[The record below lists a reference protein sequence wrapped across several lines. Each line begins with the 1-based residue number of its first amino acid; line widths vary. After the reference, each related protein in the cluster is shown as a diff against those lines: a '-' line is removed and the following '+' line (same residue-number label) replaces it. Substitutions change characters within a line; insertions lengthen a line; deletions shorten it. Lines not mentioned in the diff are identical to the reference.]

1 MSTLPRRGGLLTAA
15 SPGVI
20 SLFFRNNH
28 YPSHEAYLSAIA
40 DATRVE
46 YEAGVGAGLLLQV
59 DCPDLA
65 MGRHIQY
72 ASLGLEEFR
81 RMARVHASREF
92 WP

>member
-65 MGRHIQY
+65 MGQHIQY